1 MLFFF
6 WISGFLVVSKN
17 AKFSGF
23 LVDRATTFGGF
34 TKIKLATLATRCGV
48 VTPFERNRLY
58 VVTCLK
64 SN

>member
-34 TKIKLATLATRCGV
+34 TKIKLATLVWVSLVSLNFNVQT
-48 VTPFERNRLY
+48 
-58 VVTCLK
+58 K
-64 SN
+64 